1 MDKIEKQKVS
11 YEIMTKEIELLNKLK
26 NNLFKTTQKKQF
38 FAFNMFK
45 NQKRQI
51 SQNSLFLTSEQKRI

>member
-26 NNLFKTTQKKQF
+26 NNLFKTT
-38 FAFNMFK
+38 
-45 NQKRQI
+45 
-51 SQNSLFLTSEQKRI
+51 